1 MTRPRIAQAL
11 SRIPRT
17 VWALSAVSFLTDVS
31 TEMAIVIM
39 PLFLTGTLGVS
50 VAFVGLIE
58 GIAETTASLL
68 KVFSG
73 WLSDKMGRR
82 KALVVI
88 GYSLSAATR
97 PLFALAGSGAHIL
110 GARVLDRVGKG
121 LRTSPRDALL
131 ADSVGENERGFVFG
145 FHRAMDHAGAVVG
158 PLITF
163 LLLAAGLAGYRGI
176 FWLAAI
182 PAALTIP
189 ILVFGVREFQR
200 EEALREFPL
209 QLGKSH
215 FSPQFRR
222 YLGVVLLFTLGNS
235 SDAFLLLRA
244 KSLGIA
250 DAHIPLLFAALHVSK
265 MLSSAPGGALSDRLN
280 RKTLVVAGWLVYAV
294 VYFGFAHATNALHV
308 WTLFICYGFFFG
320 LTEGTERAWV
330 ADLVPRESRGR
341 AYGLFHLAIGLGA
354 LPASLL
360 MGWLWE
366 NFSIATAFHTGAAIA
381 LAAALGLMVAVNA
394 GPCSDQQK
402 PPAS

>member
-1 MTRPRIAQAL
+1 MPRPRITESL
-11 SRIPRT
+11 PRIPRT
-17 VWALSAVSFLTDVS
+17 VWALCAVSFLTDVS
-31 TEMAIVIM
+31 TEMAIVVL
-39 PLFLTGTLGVS
+39 PLFLTTTLGAS

-73 WLSDKMGRR
+73 WLSDKLGRR

-97 PLFALAGSGAHIL
+97 PLFAVAGSGAQIL
-110 GARVLDRVGKG
+110 GARFLDRVGKG
-121 LRTSPRDALL
+121 LRTSPRDVLL
-131 ADSVGENERGFVFG
+131 ADSVAENERGVVFG

-163 LLLAAGLAGYRGI
+163 MLLAAGFASYRGI

-189 ILVFGVREFQR
+189 ILVFGVREIPPK
-200 EEALREFPL
+200 AAPREFPL
-209 QLGKSH
+209 QAPASA

-222 YLGVVLLFTLGNS
+222 YLWVVLLFTLGNS

-250 DAHIPLLFAALHVSK
+250 DVQIPLLFAALHVSK
-265 MLSSAPGGALSDRLN
+265 MLSSVPGGALSDRLN
-280 RKTLVVAGWLVYAV
+280 RKMLVVAGWLIYAAVYL
-294 VYFGFAHATNALHV
+294 GFAHATNALHV
-308 WTLFICYGFFFG
+308 WALFICYGFFFG

-330 ADLVPRESRGR
+330 ADFVPRESRGR
-341 AYGLFHLAIGLGA
+341 AYGLFHFAIGLGA

-366 NFSIATAFHTGAAIA
+366 KFGIATAFHTGAAIA
-381 LAAALGLMVAVNA
+381 LASALGLMFAVRA
-394 GPCSDQQK
+394 DST
-402 PPAS
+402 SE